1 MQTQGGAD
9 AAAAV
14 TSPER
19 RFTARLRVDW
29 NRNGAY
35 NHAMTDMSAYVQSAN
50 TDASLK
56 GSLPTELSTVEG
68 SSSAQL
74 TVTLS
79 GQRNGLGLDA
89 IFSPYRSGSPI
100 NPLNTIG
107 VEIKYDLGMK
117 TAIGTIWYP
126 QFVGNI
132 RQISPDRGSGEVEI
146 TALDR
151 VEQLR
156 RPITLPTWAI
166 FEYHAGLG
174 VVESQYADGQWV
186 IDHALKLSDASA
198 SPYRPATQ
206 AENGITPDD
215 RRTQTQVWI
224 SGAGSWVPNV
234 GLVDNWNTQDFPR
247 TPLNNVQMYDQVG
260 LPNPDS
266 PLPTN
271 YPQAFN
277 TMDDTLGYS
286 NYYWGADRDY
296 VNSLGAQ
303 FLGFTL
309 ITNGRNADY
318 YKTAP
323 DYVAAEVNIGDGY
336 GIRIWIG
343 NGQVWSD
350 FSKPTVGLLQTTAK
364 VNIPTGQR
372 GVRVNVAW
380 EAFSGAG
387 VKGWVKAGANETG
400 SDYTVLAAPISWG
413 ALVDPYQGFFHI
425 IRRQGLQDIYWVS
438 TNFGGTSAPTQTA
451 QWGNRAGKYA
461 ATVDKGLVKHSF
473 FPQVRSQDA
482 WDLIS
487 NVAEAEF
494 GSAFWDENGKFNF
507 WNMERMQ
514 MLRNNPVRNFY
525 LDDLTS
531 LGFTNSLD
539 SVRNVISVDGTARV
553 AYGDASFVAD
563 GVDQFILQPGETRTF
578 VFDSQDTQTPSP
590 EKVVRYTTDPA
601 MPFGTPLWYDQVDH
615 GYVAQYFDG
624 GVWQEQDFRV
634 SGVDVFAS
642 FDPQNRLV
650 LVMRNGYDVPSRFAS
665 NAGSPALHVGGTV
678 TGSRPPTATMTA
690 NTTSSAKYG
699 SRSLVI
705 SGNWVSDAYNH
716 NGMVERLLGETVE
729 PVPVADTITIPG
741 DPRLQRGDT
750 IEIRDRSGLGE
761 RFAAQIY
768 GINRTFN
775 IETGLVDVL
784 TVQLTRLT
792 GGLWDDTQY
801 GLWDVNLVWGY

>member
-14 TSPER
+14 TSSER

-89 IFSPYRSGSPI
+89 IFSPYRPTSPI

-107 VEIKYDLGMK
+107 VEIKYDLGLH
-117 TAIGTIWYP
+117 TAIGIVWYP

-156 RPITLPTWAI
+156 RPVTLPTWAI

-174 VVESQYADGQWV
+174 IVESQYADGQWI
-186 IDHALKLSDASA
+186 IDHALKLSDSSC
-198 SPYRPATQ
+198 SPYRPGTQ
-206 AENGITPDD
+206 AENGISSTD
-215 RRTQTQVWI
+215 RRTRTQLWV
-224 SGAGSWVPNV
+224 SGAGSWVPNI
-234 GLVDNWNTQDFPR
+234 GLVDNWNTQTFPK
-247 TPLNNVQMYDQVG
+247 TPLHNIPMYDSIG
-260 LPNPDS
+260 LANPDS
-266 PLPTN
+266 PIPTN

-277 TMDDTLGYS
+277 TMDDTAGAS
-286 NYYWGADRDY
+286 QFYWAADRDY

-303 FLGFTL
+303 TFGFTL

-318 YKTAP
+318 YKTVP
-323 DYVAAEVNIGDGY
+323 DHIVVDINLGDGY
-336 GIRIWIG
+336 FMQAFIG
-343 NGQVWSD
+343 SGQVWSR
-350 FSKPTVGLLQTTAK
+350 FTKPSTGLVQDTAK

-372 GVRVNVAW
+372 GVRVNIAW
-380 EAFSGAG
+380 EAFHASGL
-387 VKGWVKAGANETG
+387 KGWVKAGANETG
-400 SDYTVLAAPISWG
+400 ADYTILAAPISWSF
-413 ALVDPYQGFFHI
+413 LSDPYQGFVFVS
-425 IRRQGLQDIYWVS
+425 RRSGLQDIYWAS
-438 TNFGGTSAPTQTA
+438 TNFGGTSAPTLTA
-451 QWGNRAGKYA
+451 QWGNRAPKYA

-473 FPQVRSQDA
+473 FPLVRSQDA

-494 GSAFWDENGKFNF
+494 GSVFWDENGKFNF
-507 WNMERMQ
+507 WNMDRMQ

-539 SVRNVISVDGTARV
+539 SVRNVVSVEGTSVVSFGAP
-553 AYGDASFVAD
+553 SFVAQ
-563 GVDQFILQPGETRTF
+563 GVDQFVLQPGETRLFIFESRT
-578 VFDSQDTQTPSP
+578 TQTPSP
-590 EKVVRYTTDPA
+590 EKVIHYSTDPGN
-601 MPFGTPLWYDQVDH
+601 PHGFPIWNDEVHH
-615 GYVAQYFDG
+615 GYVPQYFVN
-624 GVWQEQDFRV
+624 GVWAEDDNRT

-642 FDPQNRLV
+642 FDTQNRLV
-650 LVMRNGYDVPSRFAS
+650 LTMRNGYDVPARFATDT
-665 NAGSPALHVGGTV
+665 GSAALHVGGTV
-678 TGSRPPTATMTA
+678 TGSRPPVPVMTA
-690 NTTSSAKYG
+690 NTTSVDKYG
-699 SRSLVI
+699 ARSLVI
-705 SGNWVSDAYNH
+705 SGDWVSDAYNH

-729 PVPVADTITIPG
+729 PVPIADTISIPG

-768 GINRTFN
+768 GINRTFSV
-775 IETGLVDVL
+775 ETGLSDVL

-792 GGLWDDTQY
+792 GGLWDDAQY
-801 GLWDVNLVWGY
+801 GLWDTNLVWGY